1 MSAKETKLYPIRGHW
16 LHDTPAVVQVV
27 ATKAEAE
34 ALIATGAFTDNPN
47 DPERDMD
54 ATDLTKPPPA
64 AGPAET
70 EPTEQVGSSDS
81 KPEA

>member
-1 MSAKETKLYPIRGHW
+1 MSAKETKLYPIRARF
-16 LHDTPAVVQVV
+16 LHDTPAAVQVV

-47 DPERDMD
+47 DPERDHD

-64 AGPAET
+64 GETAEP

-81 KPEA
+81 EEK

>member
-1 MSAKETKLYPIRGHW
+1 MAARETKLYPIRGHW

-47 DPERDMD
+47 DPERDHD
-54 ATDLTKPPPA
+54 APDLTKPPPA
-64 AGPAET
+64 GATAET
-70 EPTEQVGSSDS
+70 EGPPNGGSSDS
-81 KPEA
+81 QET